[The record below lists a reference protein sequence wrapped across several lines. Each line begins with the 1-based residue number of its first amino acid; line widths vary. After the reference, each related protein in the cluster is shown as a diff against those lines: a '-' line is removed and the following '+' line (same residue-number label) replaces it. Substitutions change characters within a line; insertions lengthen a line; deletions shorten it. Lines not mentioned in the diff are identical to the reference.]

1 MKTTAPTKQIPA
13 AECVRNLAAIHGHI
27 TPQIV
32 LDEARIKTSPLHSYF
47 EWNNSAAAE
56 KFRLVQAAALI
67 RRIKVTI
74 EAQPERTI
82 NVRAFVNVDKSMTD
96 NDEDESELVASSVYV
111 TVQEALTST
120 NYRAQ
125 LLNDCNRD
133 IAAFRS
139 KYAALE
145 EAAGILAAMNQFSTT
160 TNQ

>member
-13 AECVRNLAAIHGHI
+13 AECVRKLAAIHGHI

-82 NVRAFVNVDKSMTD
+82 NVRAFVNVDKPMAD
-96 NDEDESELVASSVYV
+96 DDDEAEVVASSVYV

-120 NYRAQ
+120 DYRGQ
-125 LLNDCNRD
+125 LLADCARD